1 MGGRVVRGRL
11 ARWRQLGVLV
21 AAMTLAACSTHD
33 AKVTRPSG
41 GLEHVVRRGDTL
53 YRIGQAY
60 GVSHVTLARVNQLEN
75 PDRIEIGQVIVIPD
89 ARRRVPVQL
98 VTPIGARGDQPTT
111 PYQPQ
116 GPKAFKWPVDVGT
129 LSSTFGPR
137 GATHHDGIDIACED
151 GTPIVAAR
159 AGRVLYADELR
170 GYGNLVI
177 LEHGDGYV
185 SVYAHNRD
193 NHVRVGHTVSQGDTI
208 GTVGRTGKATG
219 PNLHFEIRKD
229 NIARN
234 PLFYLPPRRSAG
246 ARSVQPPAGE
256 GRGA

>member
-1 MGGRVVRGRL
+1 VVTTT
-11 ARWRQLGVLV
+11 V
-21 AAMTLAACSTHD
+21 ACSTHEP
-33 AKVTRPSG
+33 A
-41 GLEHVVRRGDTL
+41 GLQYRVRRGDTL

-60 GVSHVTLARVNQLEN
+60 GISHQALARANRIPN
-75 PDRIEIGQVIVIPD
+75 PDRIEVGQVLSIPD
-89 ARRRVPVQL
+89 ATRPVPVQV
-98 VTPIGARGDQPTT
+98 VTPIEASNERPAA
-111 PYQPQ
+111 PYLPQ
-116 GPKAFKWPVDVGT
+116 GPKAFLWPVDACTVT
-129 LSSTFGPR
+129 SSFGPR
-137 GATHHDGIDIACED
+137 GATHHDGVDIACEE
-151 GTPIVAAR
+151 GTPIRAAR

-193 NHVRVGHTVSQGDTI
+193 NHVDVGRSVRQGEPI
-208 GTVGRTGKATG
+208 GTVGRTGKTSG

-246 ARSVQPPAGE
+246 TRSVQRSPG

>member
-1 MGGRVVRGRL
+1 MDGVVVRWRERGTLL
-11 ARWRQLGVLV
+11 AMLALV
-21 AAMTLAACSTHD
+21 ACGALQKPS
-33 AKVTRPSG
+33 AKPG
-41 GLEHVVRRGDTL
+41 GLEYVVRRGDTL

-60 GVSHVTLARVNQLEN
+60 GISHQKLARHNGLEN
-75 PDRIEIGQVIVIPD
+75 PDRIEIGQVIRIPD
-89 ARRRVPVQL
+89 ATRPVPVQL
-98 VTPIGARGDQPTT
+98 VTPIGARGDRPLT
-111 PYQPQ
+111 PYRPE
-116 GPKAFKWPVDVGT
+116 GPKSFRWPVDAGT
-129 LSSTFGPR
+129 LSSSFGPR
-137 GATHHDGIDIACED
+137 GAAHHDGIDIACEE

-159 AGRVLYADELR
+159 AGRVLYADQLR

-193 NHVRVGHTVSQGDTI
+193 NHVAVGRIVKHGETI
-208 GTVGRTGKATG
+208 ATVGRTGKTTG
-219 PNLHFEIRKD
+219 ANLHFEIRKD

-246 ARSVQPPAGE
+246 ARSDQRPE